1 MPNPFMSIGGN
12 SPQMQA
18 YLERNPNGFFAS
30 IFGNQSRPS
39 DPNIGS
45 NNGGVAIGS
54 NGNTPTTQVGGPN
67 TDPGGSNNADGFS
80 GAMRGPYVSMNRDLP
95 AQQQMPAGSYRY
107 DNSMVGQMGFR
118 RNPGENHSVAQN
130 TGMTQ
135 QPTSFAAGGMVTED
149 GGAIRPD
156 QGMGPPSAG
165 TGRTLPRARFKV
177 EPQEPQL
184 GAASAAPVDSNTIDQ
199 EAQKFIQQN
208 PQEAQKVQAL
218 MAAAIQSGELT
229 SQELNQVVQLA
240 KTALANPSS
249 YPQIRQFAIKNGLGT
264 EEEIPQQLDQGLLY
278 TLIVIG
284 KSMQAIGPTGS
295 PTQPSAPAG
304 PPVGNAMTGQPPAPA
319 MENGMLPSYEKGGPT
334 GDTAHLA
341 KVHAREYVIP
351 EKAMLYHGKKFFDAK
366 VREADEAENGQKE

>member
-1 MPNPFMSIGGN
+1 MPNPFMQIAGN

-30 IFGNQSRPS
+30 MFGNQSRPN
-39 DPNIGS
+39 DPTAGG
-45 NNGGVAIGS
+45 NNSTVIGS
-54 NGNTPTTQVGGPN
+54 NGNTPTTQGVGPHMS
-67 TDPGGSNNADGFS
+67 PGTGVVGSNNPGGDAGVPVGTAVGYPLGRPARFQTNLQANPVSNRGMAPVRDPASGF
-80 GAMRGPYVSMNRDLP
+80 GDQRGFAR
-95 AQQQMPAGSYRY
+95 
-107 DNSMVGQMGFR
+107 
-118 RNPGENHSVAQN
+118 
-130 TGMTQ
+130 
-135 QPTSFAAGGMVTED
+135 QPTSFAAGGMMTED
-149 GGAIRPD
+149 GGAMRP
-156 QGMGPPSAG
+156 GEAMPPSAG

-184 GAASAAPVDSNTIDQ
+184 GAASAAPVDSSTIDQ

-240 KTALANPSS
+240 KTALANPAS

-264 EEEIPQQLDQGLLY
+264 EEEIPQQMDQGLLY

-295 PTQPSAPAG
+295 PTQPSAPVG
-304 PPVGNAMTGQPPAPA
+304 PATGNAMTGQRPAPT
-319 MENGMLPSYEKGGPT
+319 MDSGMLPAYKEGGPT

-341 KVHAREYVIP
+341 KLHPREYVFPEEAVLFYGTDKLAKMI
-351 EKAMLYHGKKFFDAK
+351 EKARNPDGN
-366 VREADEAENGQKE
+366 ETQ